1 MLETTTPHSGAL
13 RRWHARFTRETH
25 AFLRP
30 APRLTVSQWAQ
41 QFRQWKQGT
50 AQEAGSYRTSRVPYL
65 VEIMDALSD
74 PNVERLVVFKP
85 ARVGFTEGV
94 IINAIGYYMHQD
106 PSPILVVQPTV
117 DDAETF
123 SKEKLAPAIEAT
135 QVMRERIPE
144 PRSRDG
150 SNTILQKQFPG
161 GRIGIVGT
169 NSPRM
174 LRMRDARLVFCDEV
188 DAYPIS
194 SGDEGDPVSLAF
206 KRADNWDN
214 RKLVI
219 GSSPKLKGLSRIE
232 AAYQESDRRKW
243 WVRCPQC
250 GEAQIL
256 MWGGKDT
263 PYGIKWASQRPET
276 AIYVCVNGCAIEE
289 RYKAAMN
296 ATGEWRAEKPGHR
309 TRGYW
314 WNQLVS
320 QLPGAAWPKLVHEFL
335 EAQDKAE
342 LLQVFV
348 NTVLA
353 ETWEIR
359 GEKVEGETLMA
370 RREVYPA
377 EVPMGVGVLTA
388 FVDVQRGSGGWLE
401 VLVRGWGKDEESW
414 RILHERIEGTLD
426 DADIREQLDAILL
439 RPYQHESGATLRIR
453 RTFVDSGDQ
462 ASEVYKFVK
471 PRQSKGIFASKGDKA
486 APDAPIVIRGKKP
499 NDAGVKLMTIGT
511 FTAKRRLFASLKRAM
526 PGPRYMHFHR
536 LPDDADVAAIAAFDA
551 QDVEFFKQFGAEKL
565 IPTRDSLGRSFYR
578 YEQVADRNE
587 AIDLEVGCIAALHA
601 LGPAVYERLAHI
613 VAQIQARGA
622 KASAAPSDDESP
634 PPPRRG
640 LHRAQQSRGSSFV
653 HGWRR

>member
-1 MLETTTPHSGAL
+1 MATTSKRALE
-13 RRWHARFTRETH
+13 RWHSRFTREAR

-30 APRLTVSQWAQ
+30 APRLTVSEWARTH
-41 QFRQWKQGT
+41 RQWKQGT
-50 AQEAGSYRTSRVPYL
+50 AQEAGAYRTTRTPYL
-65 VEIMDALSD
+65 VEIMDSLSD

-94 IINAIGYYMHQD
+94 IINSIGYYMHQD

-188 DAYPIS
+188 DAYPLS

-250 GEAQIL
+250 GEPQIL

-263 PYGIKWASQRPET
+263 PFGVKWKSRQPET
-276 AIYVCVNGCAIEE
+276 AIYVCVQGCVIEE
-289 RYKAAMN
+289 RQKGVMN
-296 ATGEWRAEKPGHR
+296 AGGEWRAENPGHR

-335 EAQDKAE
+335 EAQEKPE

-359 GEKVEGETLMA
+359 GEKIEGDTLYA

-377 EVPMGVGVLTA
+377 EVPAGVGVLTA
-388 FVDVQRGSGGWLE
+388 FVDVQRGTGGWLE

-414 RILHERIEGTLD
+414 RILHERIEGSLD
-426 DADIREQLDAILL
+426 DAEVRDQVDAILF
-439 RPYQHESGATLRIR
+439 RAYRHEGGAPMRIR
-453 RTFVDSGDQ
+453 RAFVDSGDQ
-462 ASEVYKFVK
+462 ASMVYSYVK
-471 PRQSKGIFASKGDKA
+471 SRQPRGVFASKGDKA
-486 APDAPIVIRGKKP
+486 IQDAPIVIRAKKP

-511 FTAKRRLFASLKRAM
+511 FTAKRRVFASLKRAT
-526 PGPRYMHFHR
+526 PGPRFMHFHR
-536 LPDDADVAAIAAFDA
+536 LPDDADVAATAAFNA
-551 QDVEFFKQFGAEKL
+551 QDVEFFRQFAAEKL
-565 IPTRDSLGRSFYR
+565 IPTRDSLGRSIFR
-578 YEQVADRNE
+578 YEQIADRNE
-587 AIDLEVGCIAALHA
+587 AIDLEVGCLAALHA
-601 LGPAVYERLAHI
+601 LGPSVYERLGKFA
-613 VAQIQARGA
+613 AQMQARGA
-622 KASAAPSDDESP
+622 KAESAPDEEIP
-634 PPPRRG
+634 EGAKHRRG
-640 LHRAQQSRGSSFV
+640 LHREQANRGGSFV